1 MKAILIGSHSALDFL
16 NTLMT
21 PDGVV
26 VETIGDGRALLEWMV
41 AAELIDE
48 ATASKLLRRFGVKAL
63 DAAAQEA
70 RTVREWARS
79 WLTRWR
85 AAPNADY
92 TEEIATLNKLLGRE
106 TSRREVIAGEDGLA
120 LVETP
125 HIASADALL
134 GLVAVKIAELVTAEQ
149 AALVRT
155 CAGQKCSLWFLDRTK
170 SHRRMFCSATAC
182 GNRAKVAALRE
193 RQRK

>member
-1 MKAILIGSHSALDFL
+1 MQAVLIGSHSALDFL

-26 VETIGDGRALLEWMV
+26 VETLEDGRALLEWMV

-48 ATASKLLRRFGVKAL
+48 GTASKFLRRFGVKAL

-85 AAPNADY
+85 EKPNADY
-92 TEEIATLNKLLGRE
+92 TDEVATLNKLLGRE
-106 TSRREVIAGEDGLA
+106 TSRREVIVGEDGLA

-134 GLVAVKIAELVTAEQ
+134 GLVAVKIAELITAEQ

-182 GNRAKVAALRE
+182 GNRAKVAAFRE